1 MDLLRQKVSEGAGE
15 ILIPK
20 PKDVTIRIT
29 RVDVLPDKGNLLE
42 LTLCLRFHIGSLIIF
57 MCRNCKT
64 FKVLIVRE

>member
-1 MDLLRQKVSEGAGE
+1 MDLLRQKVSEGAVE
-15 ILIPK
+15 ILI
-20 PKDVTIRIT
+20 PKDVTIRVT
-29 RVDVLPDKGNLLE
+29 RVDVLPDQGNLLE